1 MAASRSPSPPAPD
14 NDTSSSSNAAAPPV
28 GLVRRL
34 TKKLRN
40 RNHLAAA
47 HDTSQGDATTTTTVN
62 KPSVDADDTSRCA
75 HQEDIAA
82 SAPFHDDDTTTDPS
96 HDTTAAAMFSSSSA
110 ANTVPCEHTT
120 TYPDPAVDYAAKAR
134 EVTIAMLCDS
144 HLSAEERTML
154 LEQLSQC
161 LSWPNTHQQAAYLH
175 KKLSDMAE
183 ELAIA
188 MAATQNPTAR
198 RSLLHGLCMNAR
210 GMLNLFE
217 VASAPIEMK
226 AVDQAKLCP
235 CNALG
240 HTCRI
245 PACSYE
251 HFCLA
256 VGLDAKARAEHGL
269 LAMADG
275 EMPPPTICPGS
286 CRLPHGLRCADLVCQ
301 VYLDDPAAHERL
313 FGRGG
318 DGFGRC
324 VLGHSQPAR
333 RWAVLEAHRS
343 LCPAAAAG
351 APGQG
356 DAEEEREG
364 EEKEEKEK
372 EREELESPSG
382 SGRRNPVG
390 RLIEDAGVAAKPE
403 LAESSQAGES
413 RGVAGGESSGAGAGA
428 GGAVATPTKKK
439 SRWNLRGLR
448 K

>member
-1 MAASRSPSPPAPD
+1 MSTHDARTAREVDLLWWYFLGLSGTPLCLVYCTSISGKRLEFSVKVIGVLQYSLHHTAAVGRHMDFMRACVRREPSAAARSPARSLNTTIRILSYAHHADISKMRMITNNTIMAASRSPSPPAPD

-144 HLSAEERTML
+144 HLSADQRTML

-217 VASAPIEMK
+217 VAS
-226 AVDQAKLCP
+226 V
-235 CNALG
+235 
-240 HTCRI
+240 
-245 PACSYE
+245 S
-251 HFCLA
+251 
-256 VGLDAKARAEHGL
+256 
-269 LAMADG
+269 
-275 EMPPPTICPGS
+275 
-286 CRLPHGLRCADLVCQ
+286 
-301 VYLDDPAAHERL
+301 
-313 FGRGG
+313 
-318 DGFGRC
+318 
-324 VLGHSQPAR
+324 R
-333 RWAVLEAHRS
+333 R
-343 LCPAAAAG
+343 
-351 APGQG
+351 
-356 DAEEEREG
+356 DF
-364 EEKEEKEK
+364 
-372 EREELESPSG
+372 
-382 SGRRNPVG
+382 
-390 RLIEDAGVAAKPE
+390 
-403 LAESSQAGES
+403 
-413 RGVAGGESSGAGAGA
+413 
-428 GGAVATPTKKK
+428 
-439 SRWNLRGLR
+439 
-448 K
+448 